1 MLNGEFGYA
10 DSYSSKNYPF
20 FKNFYA
26 GGVNSVR
33 GYDNGSIGP
42 RDIDPITGNEF
53 SVGGTTRM
61 IGNAELFSPI
71 PFIKNSSQFRLSAFF
86 DAGSI
91 SGVGEST
98 LSDNLRYAV
107 GVGISW
113 VSPFGPLKLMYAAP
127 LNEQAGDNT
136 QPLQFQFGQQF

>member
-1 MLNGEFGYA
+1 
-10 DSYSSKNYPF
+10 
-20 FKNFYA
+20 
-26 GGVNSVR
+26 
-33 GYDNGSIGP
+33 
-42 RDIDPITGNEF
+42 
-53 SVGGTTRM
+53 M